1 MADAKPIS
9 TPEGREGPL
18 MPCVF
23 VQGGEVLASSRD
35 VAAFFEK
42 QHAHVLRD
50 IDHLIHQEPSLAQ
63 GQLSKFGELFIDV
76 EVNNGAT
83 RKFRIFNMN
92 RDGFSLLAM
101 GFTGPRALKWK
112 LAYIRAFNLMEAAL
126 LAQPDA
132 SGEDG
137 GFSATDDERIL
148 NMPSGCVKDFLTQP
162 EQAEAEGMMRWKLAL
177 ETVRE
182 ARRIWGENPARLLW
196 RRLGLPICASAAP
209 ALEAAAAPARRQP
222 LDLVR
227 DVLWKLDDGHGVRR
241 SDLNYNTTQIRGPA
255 REAALEELER
265 RGEIARKKIRDNR
278 KRGPFAE
285 WIFVVQGEV
294 ATP

>member
-9 TPEGREGPL
+9 MPEGREGLRSPL
-18 MPCVF
+18 VF
-23 VQGGEVLASSRD
+23 VKNGEVFANSRD
-35 VAAFFEK
+35 VAFFFDK
-42 QHAHVLRD
+42 QHRDVLRA
-50 IDHLIHQEPSLAQ
+50 IDNLIQLEPSLTEGPLRNFAQ
-63 GQLSKFGELFIDV
+63 GFYTLPE
-76 EVNNGAT
+76 T
-83 RKFRIFNMN
+83 REQQHRAFDMT
-92 RDGFSLLAM
+92 RDGFSLLGM

-112 LAYIRAFNLMEAAL
+112 LAYIRAFSLMESAL
-126 LAQPDA
+126 RAQPAA
-132 SGEDG
+132 SGEDW
-137 GFSATDDERIL
+137 GFSATNNERIL
-148 NMPSGCVKDFLTQP
+148 NTPPNCIKDSLTQP

-182 ARRIWGENPARLLW
+182 ARRIWGESPARLLW
-196 RRLGLPICASAAP
+196 RRLGLPLCASAAP

-265 RGEIARKKIRDNR
+265 RGEIARKKMRDNR